1 MDTGNGLHFTV
12 GSLRY
17 TSRRAGG
24 ADFRSEL
31 GLVKSA
37 LLYADEVELVSVAAS
52 FMDSLDRLGKLPTLE
67 QLALM
72 RRLLPVVEP
81 DASAREMNNVLGLI
95 DTITGK
101 LKRHRRLARDEV
113 KLVGFLKRKWPE
125 MEALVEKVFDEWGA
139 HDFRVALRSGRLKLR
154 PFAVTS
160 PGALID
166 MGFAANAGDDYIESM
181 ADEAW
186 EEYRAAIIEAVGDK
200 NTYPLFD
207 DLTGDDVV
215 RQAVHSGI
223 INPTPGAKRRSRH
236 GGLSGDLLQRLPM
249 FERANVSE
257 VLDVR
262 DELAE
267 YLGAFREAVADSALT
282 IESAS
287 WEGSQFAE
295 EAELV
300 FKEKVTPTVERIEQ
314 KVKGDRHLKE
324 LTYRYGPSVLGGVS
338 SMGAFIAGE
347 GALASLAALAAGLSV
362 AATGREQRQKFE
374 GERLY
379 FYYRAGRS
387 FRRNR

>member
-1 MDTGNGLHFTV
+1 MHFTV

-37 LLYADEVELVSVAAS
+37 LLYADQVELVSVAAS
-52 FMDSLDRLGKLPTLE
+52 FVDGLDRLGKLSTPE

-72 RRLLPVVEP
+72 RRVLPVVEP
-81 DASAREMNNVLGLI
+81 DASAREMESVLDLI
-95 DTITGK
+95 DTITRK
-101 LKRHRRLARDEV
+101 LRRRRRLARDEEE
-113 KLVGFLKRKWPE
+113 LVGLLKRKWPQ
-125 MEALVEKVFDEWGA
+125 MEALVEKTFDEWGA

-160 PGALID
+160 PDALID
-166 MGFAANAGDDYIESM
+166 MGFAANADDDYVESM

-186 EEYRAAIIEAVGDK
+186 EEYRAAILEAVGDK
-200 NTYPLFD
+200 DTYPLFD

-215 RQAVHSGI
+215 RQAVRGGI
-223 INPTPGAKRRSRH
+223 ISPTAGAERRSRH

-267 YLGAFREAVADSALT
+267 YLDAFREAVADSALV
-282 IESAS
+282 IESS
-287 WEGSQFAE
+287 PWEPSRFAE

-300 FKEKVTPTVERIEQ
+300 FREKVAPAVERIEQ
-314 KVKGDRHLKE
+314 RVKSDRHLKE
-324 LTYRYGPSVLGGVS
+324 LTYKYGPSVLGGVS
-338 SMGAFIAGE
+338 SMGAFLAGE
-347 GALASLAALAAGLSV
+347 GALAGLAALAAGLSA
-362 AATGREQRQKFE
+362 AATRREQRQELE

-387 FRRNR
+387 FGRGR